1 MPSSAAASGAV
12 DSARIESSRVTTAPV
27 IDFRS
32 DTVTVPTAEMRK
44 AIASA
49 VVGNDVF
56 GEDPTVNGKFTPFTL
71 LLRKVCSFKSDSQ
84 TQKQI
89 SFVQICTR
97 LVCLLSMST
106 RRTVC
111 VPKSRRPIISDSSR
125 DLFLLR
131 KLYII
136 A

>member
-1 MPSSAAASGAV
+1 MPNSAAAGAV
-12 DSARIESSRVTTAPV
+12 DSKRIESPTSTTVPV

-71 LLRKVCSFKSDSQ
+71 VVPNVCTFKRDSQ
-84 TQKQI
+84 IQNHNFNLSKYA
-89 SFVQICTR
+89 
-97 LVCLLSMST
+97 SMS
-106 RRTVC
+106 
-111 VPKSRRPIISDSSR
+111 SRSGTGYVRAPS
-125 DLFLLR
+125 
-131 KLYII
+131 
-136 A
+136 

>member
-1 MPSSAAASGAV
+1 MPNSAAAGAV
-12 DSARIESSRVTTAPV
+12 DSKRIESPTSTTVPV

-71 LLRKVCSFKSDSQ
+71 LLRKVCTFKSDSQ

-89 SFVQICTR
+89 SFVKICTGP
-97 LVCLLSMST
+97 VCLLSNEYN
-106 RRTVC
+106 
-111 VPKSRRPIISDSSR
+111 KDSMCAEVSKAYNFR
-125 DLFLLR
+125 FF
-131 KLYII
+131 